1 MADYARIEQR
11 LARILRLRNHPVAV
25 TFRETAP
32 AGVAPFTGTEPSTC
46 SFWRLAAEGRTFHT
60 VAGDH
65 YNCPIGSYT
74 HNLPLPSTRADEL
87 QKMLGMMTEMGYL
100 KMEEVEN
107 IPRLPSTPGVII
119 FSPLAST
126 PVDPDVVVVS
136 AQPGRL
142 MVLHEAALR
151 AGSVVQAPMFGR
163 PTCMAVPAALT
174 MGVIASVGCIGSRIY
189 TDLPEDELYITL
201 PGKEVARIADELGT
215 IKQANTLL
223 SDYHRGRREALAVDL

>member
-1 MADYARIEQR
+1 MADYNGIEQR
-11 LARILRLRNHPVAV
+11 FSRVLRLRKRPVAV

-32 AGVAPFTGTEPSTC
+32 AGVAAFTGTEPSTC

-60 VAGDH
+60 VAADH

-74 HNLPLPSTRADEL
+74 HNLPLPPARADEFD
-87 QKMLGMMTEMGYL
+87 KTLGLMAEIGYVR
-100 KMEEVEN
+100 MEEVPD
-107 IPRLPSTPGVII
+107 IPRLPRTPGVII
-119 FSPLAST
+119 YSPLATT

-151 AGSVVQAPMFGR
+151 AGATVQAPMFGR

-174 MGVIASVGCIGSRIY
+174 MGVVASIGCIGNRIY
-189 TDLPEDELYITL
+189 TDLPDDELYITL
-201 PGKEVARIADELGT
+201 PGKDVGRIAEELGT
-215 IKQANTLL
+215 IKQANTVL
-223 SDYHRGRREALAVDL
+223 SDYHRARREALGTQ

>member
-1 MADYARIEQR
+1 MADYNGIEQR
-11 LARILRLRNHPVAV
+11 FSRVLRLRKRPVAV

-32 AGVAPFTGTEPSTC
+32 AGVTAFTGTEPSTC

-60 VAGDH
+60 VAADH

-74 HNLPLPSTRADEL
+74 HNLPLPPARADEL
-87 QKMLGMMTEMGYL
+87 DKTLGLMAEIGYVR
-100 KMEEVEN
+100 MEEVPD
-107 IPRLPSTPGVII
+107 IPRLPRTPGVII
-119 FSPLAST
+119 YSPLATT

-151 AGSVVQAPMFGR
+151 AGATVQAPMFGR

-174 MGVIASVGCIGSRIY
+174 MGVVASIGCIGNRIY
-189 TDLPEDELYITL
+189 TDLPDDEMYITL
-201 PGKEVARIADELGT
+201 PGKDVERIAEELGT
-215 IKQANTLL
+215 IKQANTVLG
-223 SDYHRGRREALAVDL
+223 DYHRARREALGTQ

>member
-1 MADYARIEQR
+1 MTDYAGIEQR
-11 LARILRLRNHPVAV
+11 LSRVLRLRNHPVAV

-32 AGVAPFTGTEPSTC
+32 ADVPQFTGTEPSSC

-60 VAGDH
+60 VAADH

-74 HNLPLPSTRADEL
+74 HNVPLPAARGDEL
-87 QKMLGMMTEMGYL
+87 NQTLGLMAEIGYV
-100 KMEEVEN
+100 KMEEVPK
-107 IPRLPSTPGVII
+107 IPRLPRTPGVII
-119 FSPLAST
+119 YSPLATT

-151 AGSVVQAPMFGR
+151 AGADVQAPMFGR

-174 MGVIASVGCIGSRIY
+174 MGVISSIGCVGNRIY
-189 TDLPEDELYITL
+189 TDLPDDELYVTI
-201 PGKEVARIADELGT
+201 PGKDVERIVVELGV
-215 IKQANTLL
+215 IKQANTVLA
-223 SDYHRGRREALAVDL
+223 DYHRGRRDALATQ